1 MYLSKLFIPI
11 TKDLP
16 SEAKIKSHQ
25 LMLRVGMIKQSA
37 AGIYSWLPLGFKV
50 MKKIEQIV
58 REEQNLIGAQEM
70 LMPTIQSSEI
80 WKESGRYEDYG
91 EEMLRIKDR
100 KNLSINGYLEI
111 TLIVSNNGKIKKPV
125 ISFKGIPHNSEVEN
139 FIFDMED
146 EIFNICRTFSLESKN
161 QEKNLIEIIK
171 QNCRKIVREKTGK
184 KPFTNINIARI

>member
-16 SEAKIKSHQ
+16 AEAKIKSHQ
-25 LMLRVGMIKQSA
+25 LMLRTGMIKQSS

-70 LMPTIQSSEI
+70 LMPTIQSSEL

-100 KNLSINGYLEI
+100 QNREI
-111 TLIVSNNGKIKKPV
+111 LYGPTNEAVSYTHLTLPTILHV
-125 ISFKGIPHNSEVEN
+125 
-139 FIFDMED
+139 
-146 EIFNICRTFSLESKN
+146 
-161 QEKNLIEIIK
+161 
-171 QNCRKIVREKTGK
+171 
-184 KPFTNINIARI
+184 